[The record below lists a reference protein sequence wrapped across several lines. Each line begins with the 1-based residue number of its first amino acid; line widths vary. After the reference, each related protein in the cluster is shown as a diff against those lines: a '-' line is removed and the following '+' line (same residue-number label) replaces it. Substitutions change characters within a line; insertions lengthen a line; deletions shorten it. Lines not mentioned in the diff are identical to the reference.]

1 MFGKIGVELIFHLFS
16 KEFYLYFKNNKNGL
30 LSFVVSFTFTF
41 TFDSERPHN
50 PLHLH
55 TQLRDLML
63 LSLSLWPLSPSIPL
77 SLSLHTDL
85 SRHDWLSL
93 MLLSSSSLL
102 VLNGRQMSP
111 LASRLWVCGFFYH
124 LCHTYFVVD
133 HHPLHRP
140 HEFEGSLLCLHQIYS
155 RFSLLH
161 RLCRALLVREESL
174 SQPLFFDHC
183 FVFNFLYNLYL
194 YNFFMNM
201 SIVFCALF
209 FWW

>member
-1 MFGKIGVELIFHLFS
+1 MFGKIGVELIFYLFS

-63 LSLSLWPLSPSIPL
+63 LSLSLWPLS
-77 SLSLHTDL
+77 LSLHTDL

-111 LASRLWVCGFFYH
+111 LASRLWVCGF
-124 LCHTYFVVD
+124 LS
-133 HHPLHRP
+133 PLPYLFCRRSSP
-140 HEFEGSLLCLHQIYS
+140 FASSPWVWG
-155 RFSLLH
+155 FSL
-161 RLCRALLVREESL
+161 VPPSD
-174 SQPLFFDHC
+174 LF
-183 FVFNFLYNLYL
+183 
-194 YNFFMNM
+194 
-201 SIVFCALF
+201 
-209 FWW
+209 

>member
-1 MFGKIGVELIFHLFS
+1 MSWFFICFQKNFTFIS
-16 KEFYLYFKNNKNGL
+16 KTTKMVYWVL
-30 LSFVVSFTFTF
+30 LLVSPLRSPSNLRDLTIPFTFTLNWEILCCSRSLY
-41 TFDSERPHN
+41 D
-50 PLHLH
+50 
-55 TQLRDLML
+55 
-63 LSLSLWPLSPSIPL
+63 LSLQASLSL

-93 MLLSSSSLL
+93 MLLSLSSLL